1 MTKSQ
6 TRRPD
11 PPEQQQSDED
21 ERDLAAPDDAPSLP
35 SPYGDDKPQ
44 DTL

>member
-11 PPEQQQSDED
+11 PPEQPDED
-21 ERDLAAPDDAPSLP
+21 ERALAAPDDAPSLP